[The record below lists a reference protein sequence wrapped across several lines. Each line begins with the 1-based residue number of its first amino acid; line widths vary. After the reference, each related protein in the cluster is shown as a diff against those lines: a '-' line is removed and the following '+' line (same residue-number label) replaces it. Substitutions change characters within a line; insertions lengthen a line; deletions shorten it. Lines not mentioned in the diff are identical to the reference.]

1 MNTPAVHCLYDAIVP
16 LTELREHPRNPNRHT
31 QKQSDLLARII
42 EATGWRNCIIVS
54 KRSGCIVAGHGRL
67 YAARTLKL
75 ESAPVQYQNF
85 ESEEEELRHLVADN
99 RLAEFSQRD
108 DAALESILSELRDD
122 GLLHLSGYDDAQM
135 AKLLSKLAAD
145 GTADGDAAAS
155 APDPNEALA
164 IKWGTASGQVW
175 TLGNHRLFIGDAA
188 LAATWEH
195 LMPGEQGSLVFTDPP
210 YGVDYE
216 DSKGRSIEGDTLQR
230 DDLAGF
236 LTRVFGLACRLTIPE
251 CPFYIWHASSTRDDF
266 SYAMKSVGLEERQYI
281 TWIKDG
287 FVLGHQDFHWQTEH
301 AFYASKQ
308 GARPRWF
315 GDRSQSTVWRL
326 TGQPASSGVLVS
338 KEGLLLTD
346 GHGRHLLL
354 KEAAPPKSSKVRHIR
369 VPAGETITLLPQD
382 GTTAWCVSRDPV
394 AEYIHPNQKP
404 AALAAKAI
412 LLSSQPGDVVVDMFA
427 GSGSTLIAC
436 EQHGRKAR
444 VVEICPKNSAAIL
457 ERWHLFTKKHPVRTA
472 A

>member
-1 MNTPAVHCLYDAIVP
+1 MNTPSIHCLYDAIVP

-75 ESAPVQYQNF
+75 ESAPVQYQEF
-85 ESEEEELRHLVADN
+85 DSEEEELRHLVADN

-108 DAALESILSELRDD
+108 DAALASILSELRDD
-122 GLLHLSGYDDAQM
+122 GALQFTGYDETQM
-135 AKLLSKLAAD
+135 AKLLSKLSAD
-145 GTADGDAAAS
+145 TPAGDHAPDS
-155 APDPNEALA
+155 TPDPNEALA
-164 IKWGTASGQVW
+164 LKWGTAQGQVW
-175 TLGNHRLFIGDAA
+175 TLGTHRLVIGDAA
-188 LAATWEH
+188 LAATWEL
-195 LMPGEQGSLVFTDPP
+195 LMPGEQGRLVFTDPP
-210 YGVDYE
+210 YGVAYE
-216 DSKGRSIEGDTLQR
+216 DSKGRSIENDTLQR

-236 LTRVFGLACRLTIPE
+236 LTRVFSLACRVTIPE
-251 CPFYIWHASSTRDDF
+251 CPFYVWHASSTRDDF

-308 GARPRWF
+308 GTRPHWY

-338 KEGLLLTD
+338 KDGLLLTD
-346 GHGRHLLL
+346 GEGRHLLL
-354 KEAAPPKSSKVRHIR
+354 KEAPPPKSSKVRHIR
-369 VPAGETITLLPQD
+369 VPAGETVMLLPQD

-394 AEYIHPNQKP
+394 TDYIHPNQKP

-444 VVEICPKNSAAIL
+444 IVEICPKNSAAIL
-457 ERWHLFTKKHPVRTA
+457 ERWHNLTKKVPLLA